1 MVLNFIKF
9 KKNRYSNTNTKEI
22 LTKVSKC
29 KQEELENLLK
39 QIEVIIERSKENDT
53 DLLMAKTI
61 ITSRLASNRN

>member
-22 LTKVSKC
+22 LNKVSKC

>member
-39 QIEVIIERSKENDT
+39 QIEV
-53 DLLMAKTI
+53 
-61 ITSRLASNRN
+61 